1 MAQVTRRA
9 VPVRR
14 LSHSTPKSKGLLH
27 NGPQGRR
34 GDVPIVGEEQVNVS
48 PTATAHDNDDD
59 TRCTAAGG
67 FFEVGTVHETA
78 SAVRGGAMRCKA
90 LDSFVGRVYRDD

>member
-1 MAQVTRRA
+1 M
-9 VPVRR
+9 
-14 LSHSTPKSKGLLH
+14 
-27 NGPQGRR
+27 
-34 GDVPIVGEEQVNVS
+34 NVS
-48 PTATAHDNDDD
+48 PTATAHDNDND

-78 SAVRGGAMRCKA
+78 SAMRGGAMRCKA